1 MTETY
6 DAIIIGAG
14 HNGLVAAA
22 YLAKARLKVLV
33 VESRNMLGGAASTEQ
48 IFPGY
53 YVNTGASDAGLFR
66 PKIIRDLELEKYGL
80 RFIQSD
86 AAVFAPLRGDMG
98 LTLWR
103 DVRRSAEEIGRF
115 SKRDAAR
122 YPEFLSYM
130 NSLATVLKE
139 ILEQTPP
146 DMSDLT
152 LSELLPWLKV
162 GLNLRRSGQQKMM
175 EFFRVLPLP
184 IRDFLDE
191 WFESDELKGVLALPA
206 ISGGMP
212 GPFAAGT
219 TLMFIYQQLGEP
231 NAGYRSSSFI
241 VGGQGTLA
249 ETLRAVA
256 EAYGATIRRGTG
268 VSKVWL
274 DDERVQGVVL
284 ENGESIP
291 SQFVVS
297 SIDPRR
303 TFFDLVGGAH
313 LMPQFMRSIKNI
325 RFRGTTAK
333 VHLALSGLP
342 DFSGVDHE
350 SQLKGFIA
358 ISPDMEYL
366 ERAWDDAKYG
376 RISSEPILEATIPTL
391 LDPQLA
397 PTDCHIMSITAQY
410 APYDLKIG
418 HWDARREEL
427 GDLVIDTF
435 ARFVPNLPEL
445 ILHRQVI
452 TPLDWER
459 EYGLTEGCIYQG
471 KMEMDQLFFMRPTPG
486 FARYRTPFHNLY
498 LCGAG
503 THPGGG
509 VTGAPGFN
517 AANEILLDWRKAS

>member
-14 HNGLVAAA
+14 HNGLVTAA
-22 YLAKARLKVLV
+22 YLAKDGLKILIIERRQV
-33 VESRNMLGGAASTEQ
+33 LGGAAATEQ

-53 YVNTGASDAGLFR
+53 YVNIGAPDAGLFR
-66 PKIIRDLELEKYGL
+66 SKIIRDLELEKFGL

-86 AAVFAPLRGDMG
+86 AAVFAPLRADMG

-103 DVRRSAEEIGRF
+103 DVGQSVREIGRF

-130 NSLATVLKE
+130 NSMAAVLNG
-139 ILEQTPP
+139 ILEHTPP
-146 DMSDLT
+146 DLSDLT
-152 LSELLPWLKV
+152 LGELLPWLKV
-162 GLNLRRSGQQKMM
+162 GLKLRRSGQQQMM

-231 NAGYRSSSFI
+231 NGGYRSSSFI

-249 ETLRAVA
+249 ETLLAVA
-256 EAYGATIRRGTG
+256 ETNGATIRCGTG
-268 VSKVWL
+268 VSKIWL
-274 DDERVQGVVL
+274 DDEHVRGVVL
-284 ENGESIP
+284 EDGEAIP

-313 LMPQFMRSIKNI
+313 LMPQFMRSINNI
-325 RFRGTTAK
+325 RFHGTTAI

-342 DFSGVDHE
+342 DFGGVDDE
-350 SQLKGFIA
+350 SQLEGFIA

-397 PTDCHIMSITAQY
+397 PRNYHIMSIIVQY
-410 APYDLKIG
+410 APYDLKVG
-418 HWDARREEL
+418 DWDARKEEL
-427 GDLVIDTF
+427 GDLVIETLSRF
-435 ARFVPNLPEL
+435 APNLPEL

-452 TPLDWER
+452 TPFDWER

-471 KMEMDQLFFMRPTPG
+471 RMEMDQLFFMRPVPG
-486 FARYRTPFHNLY
+486 YARYRTPFENLY

-503 THPGGG
+503 AHPGGG

-517 AANEILLDWRKAS
+517 AAKEILLDWRKKG